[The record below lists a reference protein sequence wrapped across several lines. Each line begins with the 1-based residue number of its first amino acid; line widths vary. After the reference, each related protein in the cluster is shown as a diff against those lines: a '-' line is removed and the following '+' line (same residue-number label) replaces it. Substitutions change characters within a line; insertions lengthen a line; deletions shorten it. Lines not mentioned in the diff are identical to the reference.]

1 MAIESQ
7 ILPFWTHSAN
17 FEGPGS
23 SRLQSVWAE
32 NLRESPPRCLVVHMS
47 GGSGS
52 DNHKKSYDHFSVL
65 GALKNAKKR
74 DLRAL
79 EADVRGGG
87 ESGQVAESTLT
98 IGPHEAP
105 LGRKSAQSDRKP
117 CGPACQ
123 QNIRNFWYPI

>member
-1 MAIESQ
+1 
-7 ILPFWTHSAN
+7 
-17 FEGPGS
+17 
-23 SRLQSVWAE
+23 
-32 NLRESPPRCLVVHMS
+32 MS

-52 DNHKKSYDHFSVL
+52 DYPKKSYEHFSAL

-79 EADVRGGG
+79 EAGVRGGG

-117 CGPACQ
+117 LAPACQ
-123 QNIRNFWYPI
+123 QKRRNFWYPI